1 MRHATLMAPLAFAFA
16 LSAGCSLYFG
26 DGRGDDDNVILDA
39 PDFGDAPDQ
48 DGGDPPDAPPPG
60 DGGMAF
66 PRPTAP
72 MHANVKMNG
81 AWVDV
86 GLADWSCMGTPTSDQ
101 PSTGSIQLSG
111 RVVDFQTTNGVGGAS
126 IVAYAPSTSQMVGSG
141 TSSNGG
147 ATRGTYS
154 MTLGMLP
161 STSRRYT
168 FALTAQGYPGTYL
181 LEQYIPPAATAM
193 RDLTAFSDPTMNSLA
208 AIVGVPR
215 NLANAMA
222 VGDIVDCQGR
232 AVSNAVVIASR
243 TRQTV
248 DLIGGARTFYWS
260 AGSPSVPQRNDQ
272 RPFSN
277 SDGRFLIIDVP
288 PISAGYAVQVLGFRT
303 DAELQANTIR
313 LVSQVWAPA
322 VGNSISVAPYE
333 PRRQ

>member
-1 MRHATLMAPLAFAFA
+1 MRHATLMAPLA
-16 LSAGCSLYFG
+16 LLAGCSLYFG
-26 DGRGDDDNVILDA
+26 EGRGDDDDTVLDA
-39 PDFGDAPDQ
+39 PFIDDAPDI
-48 DGGDPPDAPPPG
+48 DGGFFPDASPL
-60 DGGMAF
+60 DASMTF
-66 PRPTAP
+66 PRPMAP
-72 MHANVKMNG
+72 MHAHVKVNG
-81 AWVDV
+81 MWIDQ

-101 PSTGSIQLSG
+101 ASTGSIQLSG
-111 RVVDFQTTNGVGGAS
+111 RVADFQTTNGVPSAN

-141 TSSNGG
+141 MSSASG
-147 ATRGTYS
+147 ANRGSYS
-154 MTLGMLP
+154 MTVGMLP

-168 FALTAQGYPGTYL
+168 FAVTATGYPGTYL

-193 RDLTAFSDPTMNSLA
+193 RDLTAFSESTMNSLA

-243 TRQTV
+243 TRQTA
-248 DLIGGARTFYWS
+248 DIIGGARTFYWS
-260 AGSPSVPQRNDQ
+260 AGTPSVPQRNDQ

-277 SDGRFLIIDVP
+277 TDGRFLIIDVP
-288 PISAGYAVQVLGFRT
+288 PISAGFAVQVLGFRT

-322 VGNSISVAPYE
+322 VGNSISFAPYE